1 MFDLRSPR
9 KLYLPAVAAA
19 AAAVS
24 VTVTGCGGSANQVSS
39 STASTAAQAA
49 TAAPASQVS
58 YTAAQL
64 HNALLP
70 RINGAKP
77 AAAVETG
84 PYGSLPEVQDTRQSM
99 KGVSISPA
107 KCAQATVAGFNSADF
122 AHAPASMATFRI
134 GNNGV
139 SEVLIAPSATQAAT
153 ALGRQLTVGC
163 DSYRATVDGKT
174 FTYTIRES
182 SLHGLGQQARELNIK
197 AAGYAQVDVWSVLYR
212 GNGFVGAVT
221 VVGPNA
227 SQAVVQ
233 VLAKDAY
240 ARAESMLP
248 QH

>member
-9 KLYLPAVAAA
+9 KLIAGAVAAA
-19 AAAVS
+19 AAAS
-24 VTVTGCGGSANQVSS
+24 VTVTGCGGSANQASS
-39 STASTAAQAA
+39 SMASGGAQAA

-77 AAAVETG
+77 AAAVESG
-84 PYGSLPEVQDTRQSM
+84 PYGSLPEVKDTKTSM

-107 KCAQATVAGFNSADF
+107 KCAQATAAGFDSAEF
-122 AHAPASMATFRI
+122 AQAPASIATFRI
-134 GNNGV
+134 GNNGL
-139 SEVLIAPSATQAAT
+139 SEVLIAPSATEAVT
-153 ALGRQLTVGC
+153 ALGKQLMAGC
-163 DSYRATVDGKT
+163 GSYRATVDGKT
-174 FTYTIRES
+174 FTYTVRQS
-182 SLHGLGQQARELNIK
+182 SLQGLGEQAKELNIK
-197 AAGYAQVDVWSVLYR
+197 AAGYSQVDVWSVLYR

-227 SQAVVQ
+227 SQAAVQ

-240 ARAESMLP
+240 ARAQTMLK
-248 QH
+248 

>member
-9 KLYLPAVAAA
+9 QLVIPAIAAA

-24 VTVTGCGGSANQVSS
+24 VTGCGGSASQASS

-49 TAAPASQVS
+49 TAVPASQVS
-58 YTAAQL
+58 YTAVQL
-64 HNALLP
+64 HGALLP
-70 RINGAKP
+70 RINGTKP

-84 PYGSLPEVQDTRQSM
+84 AYGSLPEVQDTRQSM

-107 KCAQATVAGFNSADF
+107 KCAQATVAGFDSADF
-122 AHAPASMATFRI
+122 AQAPASMATFRI

-139 SEVLIAPSATQAAT
+139 SEVLIAPSATEAVT
-153 ALGRQLTVGC
+153 ALGRQLMAGC

-174 FTYTIRES
+174 FTYTVREAP
-182 SLHGLGQQARELNIK
+182 LHGLGEQARELNIK

-212 GNGFVGAVT
+212 GSGFVGAVT
-221 VVGPNA
+221 VVGPNS

-233 VLAKDAY
+233 ALAKEAY
-240 ARAESMLP
+240 DHATTTLK
-248 QH
+248 